1 MKFRFLILL
10 ILFFSCTERA
20 DFNLDYED
28 KLVLDLFLTTDST
41 ISFMPKRTADFYS
54 VEGNEFLTSL
64 KFDFFSDNNP
74 LGTIVYNPQSKSYSA
89 DFAID
94 YGHSYE
100 IDCIYKGEQIH
111 SKTIVPEPV
120 SINNLEVIPLAYRN
134 SRDWP
139 YNQVTLEINDPAGEN
154 YYMVYIKCQTYFNQ
168 NYYPVPGVKDSL
180 YKDLLLN
187 SHLRSQ
193 DPVILAE
200 PYFPHTVL
208 DEQKTF
214 PFLIFSDRLFDGEK
228 YTFQFF
234 YESPMFTG
242 GLGIFMYAHVPEVNL
257 LSIHPDMY
265 EYLSTYIQH
274 MDTRLGNLLSG
285 RLEPINVKGN
295 IENGQGIFSS
305 YSRSVDTSLFFDR
318 DFIETGSI
326 HTNQ

>member
-1 MKFRFLILL
+1 MAYRFLILL
-10 ILFFSCTERA
+10 ILFLSCTERA

-28 KLVLDLFLTTDST
+28 SLVLDLFLTTDST
-41 ISFMPKRTADFYS
+41 INFIPKKTADFYS
-54 VEGNEFLTSL
+54 VENNELLTDL
-64 KFDFFSDNNP
+64 QFDFSSDSGL
-74 LGTIVYNPQSKSYSA
+74 LGTIVYNPKIKSYSA
-89 DFAID
+89 NFAID

-100 IDCIYKGEQIH
+100 INCIYKEEQIY
-111 SKTIVPEPV
+111 SKTTVPKPV

-139 YNQVTLEINDPAGEN
+139 YNQVTLEINDPVGEN

-168 NYYPVPGVKDSL
+168 NYFDPGLKDSL
-180 YKDLLLN
+180 YKHLLLN

-214 PFLIFSDRLFDGEK
+214 PFLIFSDRLFDGKK

-234 YESPMFTG
+234 YESPIYTG
-242 GLGIFMYAHVPEVNL
+242 GLGIFMYAHVPEIAL
-257 LSIHPDMY
+257 LSIHPDIY

-274 MDTRLGNLLSG
+274 MDNRIGNLLSG

-318 DFIETGSI
+318 DFIETGTI